1 MPWVWPFTR
10 ERTLGT
16 RGSAPAPWK
25 RVALSQCGYVCVVR
39 LRGWIWH
46 VRPRWGEAVPA
57 SRIRPRW
64 RRGRR
69 GAKERFATICRGIC
83 GANSTAARRDGFAP
97 PFFAIGLSRGL
108 RSNSRTHTPT
118 HPHTPKGAL
127 FSPVLCLHVVKL
139 APFHSGLFPIFP
151 FGLRPKNRGSFST
164 ARPFCRDKIQ
174 LKSLRDNIS
183 STTTVAHP
191 ELRKH

>member
-25 RVALSQCGYVCVVR
+25 RVALSQCGYLWVCGYMR
-39 LRGWIWH
+39 RCPPKAGRS
-46 VRPRWGEAVPA
+46 RPGEPH
-57 SRIRPRW
+57 STRW

-69 GAKERFATICRGIC
+69 GAKERFATICREIC
-83 GANSTAARRDGFAP
+83 GATSTAARRDGFAP

-118 HPHTPKGAL
+118 NPHTPKGAL

-164 ARPFCRDKIQ
+164 ARPFCGDKIQ